1 MPWSE
6 TGGPFK
12 GGTMTKQEFLTSL
25 QETLAA
31 EMNGQQVMD
40 QVRYYS
46 AYIDGQIAEGRTE
59 AEVLAELGDARIIAR
74 NILDGA
80 EQENSGYSEEIRT
93 AYAGEN
99 DGAEGGWQSKL
110 KVYGCLGLAL
120 AALFVV
126 IAFVTR
132 LIIWLLPSILVAA
145 LLIWIF
151 KQFDKR

>member
-1 MPWSE
+1 
-6 TGGPFK
+6 
-12 GGTMTKQEFLTSL
+12 MTKQEFLTSL

-93 AYAGEN
+93 A
-99 DGAEGGWQSKL
+99 
-110 KVYGCLGLAL
+110 
-120 AALFVV
+120 
-126 IAFVTR
+126 
-132 LIIWLLPSILVAA
+132 
-145 LLIWIF
+145 
-151 KQFDKR
+151 